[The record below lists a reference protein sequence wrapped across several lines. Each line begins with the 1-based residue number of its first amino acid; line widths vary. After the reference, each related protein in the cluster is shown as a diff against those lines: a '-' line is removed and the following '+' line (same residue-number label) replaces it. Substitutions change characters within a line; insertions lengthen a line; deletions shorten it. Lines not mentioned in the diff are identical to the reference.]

1 MTSKSQVVQSGEAQ
15 KIYVDVEKFD
25 RKIKFVLQRIQVNV
39 VFILVGLHKNLEKKK
54 SWFLKSS
61 MDLKKKKR
69 SKRVES

>member
-54 SWFLKSS
+54 ILIF
-61 MDLKKKKR
+61 
-69 SKRVES
+69 EI

>member
-54 SWFLKSS
+54 S
-61 MDLKKKKR
+61 
-69 SKRVES
+69 